1 MLTIR
6 GCSLVK
12 GCVAF
17 ETGFLEI
24 NKVKSG
30 LDDLMGFHLS
40 SELSSN
46 SVYLGRMDRRMRLYA
61 GLKSIRTESTS
72 APHSAYIQMSICS

>member
-1 MLTIR
+1 M
-6 GCSLVK
+6 
-12 GCVAF
+12 AF

-24 NKVKSG
+24 NKVKNG
-30 LDDLMGFHLS
+30 LDGLVGFHLD

-46 SVYLGRMDRRMRLYA
+46 SVYLGRMDRQMRLYA
-61 GLKSIRTESTS
+61 GLKSISRKSTS

>member
-1 MLTIR
+1 MAL
-6 GCSLVK
+6 
-12 GCVAF
+12 

-30 LDDLMGFHLS
+30 LDGLVRFHLG

-46 SVYLGRMDRRMRLYA
+46 SVYLGCMDRWMRLYA
-61 GLKSIRTESTS
+61 GLKSIKHRIYFCPALCLYSDVHMLLS
-72 APHSAYIQMSICS
+72 DSF